1 VTEPPDVLHR
11 AMVAS
16 YLLLVAGLGT
26 NVVLGE
32 LRREFDLRD
41 SVASLHGSFFGW
53 SLLCLGLAAPIVA
66 RWSRTALMWTA
77 ITSLTLGPVIVATG
91 HSPVQTLLGAAI
103 AGLGA
108 GLVVMTVPGL
118 SSDHHGPNSGR
129 QFARINAWAAGVG
142 IGFSITVGA
151 CITFGLGWRWPLAIV
166 PLALGLITAGVFT
179 SASVPPDTDPPAG
192 HPLLLLKDSGARSAW
207 TTIVL
212 CGACELT
219 AAVWAVPMLRDLGG
233 ASSGGAAALGSV
245 FAAGIM
251 IGRFATERH
260 QTFIVMCLGWI
271 IAAAGGMLAWLG
283 PGLPGRV
290 AGLFLIGFGVAPL
303 YPAAIQ
309 LLMSR
314 PGGARQL
321 SAAASVAS
329 GIAITFG
336 PLALGVV
343 ADIAGFTTA
352 PLVIPALAVVG
363 LGHTLLSSDRT
374 NAGSSH
380 LEDESRSTEGFQSAE
395 Y

>member
-1 VTEPPDVLHR
+1 MHR

-53 SLLCLGLAAPIVA
+53 SLLGLGLAAPMVA

-77 ITSLTLGPVIVATG
+77 ITCLTLGPIIVATG
-91 HSPVQTLLGAAI
+91 WSPVQTLVGAAV

-108 GLVVMTVPGL
+108 GLVVMTVPGI
-118 SSDHHGPNSGR
+118 SSDHHGPEGGR
-129 QFARINAWAAGVG
+129 QFARINAWAAAVG
-142 IGFSITVGA
+142 IGFSVTVGA
-151 CITFGLGWRWPLAIV
+151 SITLGVGWRWPLAVV
-166 PLALGLITAGVFT
+166 PLVLGLITAGVFR
-179 SASVPPDTDPPAG
+179 AAAVPPDTDPPAG
-192 HPLLLLKDSGARSAW
+192 HPLRLLKDSGARSAW

-219 AAVWAVPMLRDLGG
+219 AAVWAVPILRDLGG
-233 ASSGGAAALGSV
+233 ASSGGAAAMGAV

-251 IGRFATERH
+251 LGRFATERH
-260 QTFIVMCLGWI
+260 HTRIVMCAGWI
-271 IAAAGGMLAWLG
+271 IAGAGGVLAWLG
-283 PGLPGRV
+283 PGLAGRV
-290 AGLFLIGFGVAPL
+290 TGLFLIGFGVAPL

-309 LLMSR
+309 LLMTR

-343 ADIAGFTTA
+343 ADAAGFATA
-352 PLVIPALAVVG
+352 PMVIPALAMIG
-363 LGHTLLSSDRT
+363 LAHTLLTSDRT
-374 NAGSSH
+374 DAGVRD
-380 LEDESRSTEGFQSAE
+380 LEDEGRSIEGVQAAE
-395 Y
+395 H